1 MDLSGLN
8 LSPLTLMG
16 AVAVLGLYAGRGS
29 KWLRMPS
36 LIGYMILGVL
46 LGPSILNVL
55 TESVSEG
62 LGFITEVALGF
73 VAFSIGAELSLSSL
87 KRLGYGIIS
96 IILVESFLAFAIVAI
111 AIYLLTDD
119 LVLALIFG
127 SMAPASAPAGTVAVI
142 QEYKAKGKL
151 TDALY
156 AVVGFDDGLAIII
169 FGFAAAVSKSLL
181 VAEATG
187 TAAGILPALAD
198 PAIEVGLSLLVG
210 TIIGFLFCQLVRKL
224 NASHDLFIIVFGA
237 VLIATG
243 LSIRWHLSLILTNLV
258 LGFVLVNTRNET
270 LVRRVMAPVLEI
282 MPLLFILFF
291 CLAGAHLEL
300 RALPALGLVGIVY
313 IAGRSAGLLSGAWL
327 GATIGRADE
336 KLRKYLGLGI
346 LSQAGVA
353 IGLALIVRQEF
364 AQLAEEYDLE
374 HAAYV
379 GASVLSTITA
389 TSIFFELIGPILT
402 KFALGKAG
410 EIGESAPKN

>member
-29 KWLRMPS
+29 KRLRMPS

-96 IILVESFLAFAIVAI
+96 IILAESFLAFAVVAI

-210 TIIGFLFCQLVRKL
+210 TVIGFLFCQLVRKL

-410 EIGESAPKN
+410 EIGESASKN